1 MTQQFKATLTPK
13 QQFKVSYCQGPP
25 GPPGPAASQTPWTQS
40 IDAANHDLNNV
51 RNITASS
58 QISAPYL
65 NIIDL
70 TPPKSW
76 TFFGDAGNL
85 NLSYYGST
93 LFGFTGVDP
102 FGMSVT
108 GDLGVAGSI
117 NIVDIYNLGYT
128 FKINGVPIGGA
139 AQTPWLSN
147 IDGGGHSLSGVT
159 DIDITGQYK
168 VNGVPLATGG
178 NQTPWTSDIDAAGH
192 DLSNVNNL
200 SINANLQMQDQTV
213 AGPSGQWIVWGSSG
227 ALNIQYGG
235 NNLFSISANSP
246 PQLSFGGNINV
257 AYGYNFT
264 IGGVPI
270 GSGSQTPWTSDIDA
284 GGFQLYNVGIITT
297 NAHINV
303 RGIQMP
309 DVWSTY
315 AWNMSLD
322 NMGGNWTVRRTDT
335 WVNLLQVDPSGNVNI
350 PTGAEYRVN
359 GVPIGGGGGGGSQT
373 PWLSA
378 IDGGGFGLYNVE
390 SIDATWFNGSINT
403 TWMYIT
409 DPGISFQWGVGT
421 SGGVLKFQRNTDWL
435 TVLGLD
441 GNTGRVGVLNGAPAY
456 PLDVTGDVNTTGVY
470 RVNGAPF
477 APGLDVRVNSTPYG
491 ASTILN
497 MIAGTNITLGTSFSA
512 GVMNLT
518 INAAQTPWSTNI
530 DGGAKNLS
538 NVNILTAVRHITAT
552 LPAGNNV
559 PFFAT
564 GSDGAGSIAFGF
576 NQAGVNSY
584 LTYYGPSHGA
594 AVPKRGNFNIECGT
608 GFCVVT
614 NSSNVRVY
622 VTQAG
627 LVGIGLGAASPA
639 YQLDVGGDINGS
651 ANLRLPGLPSTAPA
665 AGAKTLWYDPA
676 DGNRVKYA
684 A

>member
-1 MTQQFKATLTPK
+1 MTQQFRATLTPK

-25 GPPGPAASQTPWTQS
+25 GPPGPAASQSPWTQN
-40 IDAANHDLNNV
+40 IDAANHDLSNV
-51 RNITASS
+51 HNITASS

-65 NIIDL
+65 NIADL

-85 NLSYYGST
+85 NLSYYGNN

-102 FGMSVT
+102 FGMSVS
-108 GDLGVAGSI
+108 GDLSVAGSV
-117 NIVDIYNLGYT
+117 NILDQYNLGYT
-128 FKINGVPIGGA
+128 FKINGI
-139 AQTPWLSN
+139 
-147 IDGGGHSLSGVT
+147 
-159 DIDITGQYK
+159 
-168 VNGVPLATGG
+168 
-178 NQTPWTSDIDAAGH
+178 
-192 DLSNVNNL
+192 
-200 SINANLQMQDQTV
+200 
-213 AGPSGQWIVWGSSG
+213 
-227 ALNIQYGG
+227 
-235 NNLFSISANSP
+235 
-246 PQLSFGGNINV
+246 
-257 AYGYNFT
+257 
-264 IGGVPI
+264 PI

-284 GGFQLYNVGIITT
+284 GGYQLYNVGIITT

-322 NMGGNWTVRRTDT
+322 NLGGNWTVRRTDT

-350 PTGAEYRVN
+350 PAGAEYRVN

-538 NVNILTAVRHITAT
+538 NVNVLTAVRHITAT

-651 ANLRLPGLPSTAPA
+651 ANLRLPALPSTAPA

-684 A
+684 V